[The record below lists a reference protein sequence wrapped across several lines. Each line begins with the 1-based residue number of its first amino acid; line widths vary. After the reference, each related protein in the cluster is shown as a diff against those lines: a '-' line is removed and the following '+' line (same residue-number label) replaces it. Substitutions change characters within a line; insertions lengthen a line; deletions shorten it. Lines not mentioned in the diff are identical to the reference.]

1 MVSRGDSTCAQQQ
14 HGHGDPASPNLFF
27 ATSRTRAVDDCSK
40 RDCGAEICFLFL
52 LNFYYRR
59 PWSTGVSLYLHGSEK
74 HILNTTSPPHDAL
87 HGLYQYTSD
96 LAFHPYMI
104 P

>member
-1 MVSRGDSTCAQQQ
+1 MGILHRLISFSQPHARVRLTI
-14 HGHGDPASPNLFF
+14 
-27 ATSRTRAVDDCSK
+27 AVNVTVA
-40 RDCGAEICFLFL
+40 RDCGAEICFLFS